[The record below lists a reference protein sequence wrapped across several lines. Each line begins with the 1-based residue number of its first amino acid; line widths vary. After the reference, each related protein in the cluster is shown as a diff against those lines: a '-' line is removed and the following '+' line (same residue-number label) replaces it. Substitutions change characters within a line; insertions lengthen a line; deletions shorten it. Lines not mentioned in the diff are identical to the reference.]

1 MIEAVMEYS
10 EILIAAGLF
19 ISGLIGK
26 LLSDHGKKSLV
37 KELDEAKAATVK
49 MAKTVAPGVDL
60 AYNIGIGKIPLNEET
75 LGKLSQN
82 AADTWISVKSS
93 SKECADVLKQLEDIR
108 RSGK

>member
-37 KELDEAKAATVK
+37 KELEEAKTATVK
-49 MAKTVAPGVDL
+49 MAKTIAPELDL
-60 AYNIGIGKIPLNEET
+60 AYNIGTGKIPLNEIS
-75 LGKLSQN
+75 LKKLKDG
-82 AADTWISVKSS
+82 AAASWTDAMSL
-93 SKECADVLKQLEDIR
+93 SKEVQDVLDQFAQEKR
-108 RSGK
+108 R

>member
-49 MAKTVAPGVDL
+49 MAKIVAPGLDL
-60 AYNIGIGKIPLNEET
+60 AYNIGTGKIPLDEIS
-75 LGKLSQN
+75 LKKLKDG
-82 AADTWISVKSS
+82 AAASWTDAMSL
-93 SKECADVLKQLEDIR
+93 SKEVQDVLDQFAQEKR
-108 RSGK
+108 R

>member
-1 MIEAVMEYS
+1 MEYELIIAVMT
-10 EILIAAGLF
+10 ILG
-19 ISGLIGK
+19 GLIGK
-26 LLSDHGKKSLV
+26 IWSDNGKKSLI
-37 KELDEAKAATVK
+37 KELDEAKTALTET
-49 MAKTVAPGVDL
+49 AKCVAPGVDL